1 MRCKLFK
8 MENNGGKKRIE
19 VFRFSKLL
27 RCDCW
32 LMSRCLAHISF
43 TTFVLLL
50 YFGPYFGGNV
60 EIRCFLLSA

>member
-1 MRCKLFK
+1 MKNFLAERFPVLWNTGLFLVLPL
-8 MENNGGKKRIE
+8 
-19 VFRFSKLL
+19 VF
-27 RCDCW
+27 
-32 LMSRCLAHISF
+32 LAHISF